1 MPAGEVVDIL
11 TAVLRDPAAPAS
23 CLPGTFASVEDGI
36 VRCTAC
42 SAGSY
47 AFNPSSAAC
56 KPCPAG
62 RVAPYLGST
71 ACRTCQPG
79 TYSSADGK
87 ACVACPAGEQL
98 LGAGLAVGMVRSI
111 RCLSHSL
118 PLPLMPPDCML
129 PNR

>member
-1 MPAGEVVDIL
+1 MLPACSQLDRPSSFRCTALLQVPTGEVVDNL

-23 CLPGTFASVEDGI
+23 CLPGTFASVEDGT

-62 RVAPYLGST
+62 RVAPHLGST

-98 LGAGLAVGMVRSI
+98 LAAIVL
-111 RCLSHSL
+111 L
-118 PLPLMPPDCML
+118 
-129 PNR
+129 